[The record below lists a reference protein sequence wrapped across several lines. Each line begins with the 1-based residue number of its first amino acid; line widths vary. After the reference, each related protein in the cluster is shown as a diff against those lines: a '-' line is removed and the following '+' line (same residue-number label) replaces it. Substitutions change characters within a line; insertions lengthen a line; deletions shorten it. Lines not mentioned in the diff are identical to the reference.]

1 MSNVLK
7 QSFTSFMY
15 AAGMEHSSI
24 TQNRRS
30 SRSQVLLT
38 AVLEHAGASLSVKL
52 RNLSS
57 EGALVEGQKLPI
69 EGTPVE
75 FRRNELSTN
84 GRVVWV
90 NGKFA
95 GVAFDQK
102 LNPEQVLR
110 HIPAPRPKIQP
121 RYYRPGF
128 LPQNMTA
135 AQQRLAESWIW
146 SPSSQRPGE

>member
-1 MSNVLK
+1 MDG
-7 QSFTSFMY
+7 T
-15 AAGMEHSSI
+15 APC
-24 TQNRRS
+24 QNRRS

-38 AVLEHAGASLSVKL
+38 AELEHAGACLAVKL

-57 EGALVEGQKLPI
+57 EGALVESVKLPV

-90 NGKFA
+90 NGKYA
-95 GVAFDQK
+95 GIAFDEK

-110 HIPAPRPKIQP
+110 HIPAPRQKFHP
-121 RYYRPGF
+121 RPYRPGIM
-128 LPQNMTA
+128 PRNMTP
-135 AQQRLAESWIW
+135 AQRRLAETWIW
-146 SPSSQRPGE
+146 SPSSPRPGE